1 MFDTPINLASASILL
16 SNDDG
21 IRAPGLDA
29 LERVARTLC
38 DDVWIVAPELEQSG
52 ASHSLTLRRPLRIKQ
67 YGERRFSVDGTPSD
81 AVLLGI
87 KHIMKERRPA
97 LVLSG
102 VNAGGNAGEDIIY
115 SGTVAV
121 AMEATLL
128 DLPAIAF
135 SQFYAS
141 GGQPRWDTA
150 EAYAPDV
157 IRRLVA
163 APWPRNTMINVNF
176 PDLPPDAVSGIVVAQ
191 QGRRKI
197 GDNLEERIDPRGVP
211 YYWIGPTRETG
222 EAEPGT
228 DIAALTENKVSITP
242 INMDLT
248 SVRLLDPLR
257 RLFEQR

>member
-1 MFDTPINLASASILL
+1 MFDTPIDLKKARLLL

-21 IRAPGLDA
+21 IRAPGLDV
-29 LERVARTLC
+29 LERVARSLC

-81 AVLLGI
+81 AVLLAI
-87 KHIMKERRPA
+87 KHIMKDRRPS

-102 VNAGGNAGEDIIY
+102 VNAGGNAGEDIVY
-115 SGTVAV
+115 SGTVAA

-128 DLPAIAF
+128 DLPSIAF

-141 GGQPRWDTA
+141 GGEPRWDTA
-150 EAYAPDV
+150 EAFAPEV
-157 IRRLVA
+157 VRRLVA
-163 APWPRNTMINVNF
+163 SPWPRNTMINVNF
-176 PDLPPDAVSGIVVAQ
+176 PDLPPAEVAGIVVAR

-211 YYWIGPTRETG
+211 YYWIGPTRD
-222 EAEPGT
+222 EAPKKEGT
-228 DIAALTENKVSITP
+228 DLAAIRAGAVTVTP
-242 INMDLT
+242 
-248 SVRLLDPLR
+248 VYLDFTHMPALEELR
-257 RLFEQR
+257 KIFP

>member
-1 MFDTPINLASASILL
+1 MFDASIDLAKARILL

-29 LERVARTLC
+29 LERVARSLS

-87 KHIMKERRPA
+87 KHIMKDKRPV

-102 VNAGGNAGEDIIY
+102 INAGGNAGEDIIY
-115 SGTVAV
+115 SGTVAA

-128 DLPAIAF
+128 DLPSIAF

-150 EAYAPDV
+150 EAFAPEV

-176 PDLPPDAVSGIVVAQ
+176 PDLPPETVSGIAVAR

-197 GDNLEERIDPRGVP
+197 GDNLEERVDPRGVP
-211 YYWIGPTRETG
+211 YYWIGPTRDET
-222 EAEPGT
+222 PKKHGT
-228 DIAALTENKVSITP
+228 DIAAVRAGAVAVTP
-242 INMDLT
+242 
-248 SVRLLDPLR
+248 VYLDFTHMPALEELR
-257 RLFEQR
+257 KIFP

>member
-1 MFDTPINLASASILL
+1 MFDTPIDLKKARLLL

-38 DDVWIVAPELEQSG
+38 KDVWIVAPEHEQSG

-81 AVLLGI
+81 AVLLAI
-87 KHIMKERRPA
+87 KHIMKDQRPA

-102 VNAGGNAGEDIIY
+102 INAGGNAGEDIIY
-115 SGTVAV
+115 SGTVAA

-128 DLPAIAF
+128 DLPSIAF

-141 GGQPRWDTA
+141 GGEPRWDTA
-150 EAYAPDV
+150 EAFAPEV
-157 IRRLVA
+157 VRRLVA
-163 APWPRNTMINVNF
+163 SPWPRNTMINVNF
-176 PDLPPDAVSGIVVAQ
+176 PDLPPAEVAGIVVAR
-191 QGRRKI
+191 QGGRKI

-211 YYWIGPTRETG
+211 YYWIGPTRD
-222 EAEPGT
+222 EAPHKHGT
-228 DIAALTENKVSITP
+228 DISAIRAGAVTVTPVYLDFTHMPALEE
-242 INMDLT
+242 
-248 SVRLLDPLR
+248 LR
-257 RLFEQR
+257 KIFP

>member
-1 MFDTPINLASASILL
+1 MFDTPIDLAKARILL

-29 LERVARTLC
+29 LERVARSLT

-87 KHIMKERRPA
+87 KHIMKDKRPA

-102 VNAGGNAGEDIIY
+102 INAGGNAGEDIIY

-141 GGQPRWDTA
+141 GAEPRWDTA
-150 EAYAPDV
+150 ETYAPEV

-163 APWPRNTMINVNF
+163 APWPRNTMVNVNF
-176 PDLPPDAVSGIVVAQ
+176 PDLPPDAVAGIVVAR

-211 YYWIGPTRETG
+211 YYWIGPTRD
-222 EAEPGT
+222 EAKNKLGT
-228 DIAALTENKVSITP
+228 DISAVRAGAVAVTPVYLDFTHMPALEE
-242 INMDLT
+242 
-248 SVRLLDPLR
+248 LR
-257 RLFEQR
+257 KIFP